1 MQQVVL
7 NLVMNGIESM
17 RAVKDRA
24 RILSVKSAVAVPAGV
39 AVTVEDTGIGFANS
53 DPEHVFETFFTT
65 KEDGMGMG
73 LSISR
78 SIVQAHGGRLWAA
91 AVAPIGA
98 AFSFTLP
105 ASAGA
110 RI

>member
-1 MQQVVL
+1 
-7 NLVMNGIESM
+7 MNGIEAM
-17 RAVKDRA
+17 RGVKDRA
-24 RILSVKSAVAVPAGV
+24 RILSVKSAVTVPAEI
-39 AVTVEDTGIGFANS
+39 AVTVEDTGIGLANS
-53 DPEHVFETFFTT
+53 DPGHIFETFVTT

-91 AVAPIGA
+91 AGAPIGA
-98 AFSFTLP
+98 VFSFTLP

-110 RI
+110 